1 MATIPLQKVYA
12 VSTVSGNPPET
23 KNYPEAASQ
32 TFYQGEPVYLSSG
45 YVTAC
50 GADPSTILGFAAA
63 DGSNTTAG
71 AVETPV
77 WIANEDT
84 YFCAN
89 VYHTSAPSA
98 ITAITEV
105 GTSYGIVEVSNKWHI
120 DLSDTSNTRV
130 QVKWLDERDT
140 VGDTYGRVWFKVL
153 LANRQLL

>member
-1 MATIPLQKVYA
+1 MATIALQSVSP
-12 VSTVSGNPPET
+12 VSTVSGNSPET
-23 KNYPEAASQ
+23 KCYPEAASQ
-32 TFYQGEPVYLSSG
+32 TFKKGEPVYLSSG

-50 GADPSTILGFAAA
+50 STDPSSILGFAAA

-84 YFCAN
+84 YFAAN

-98 ITAITEV
+98 ITAIAELA
-105 GTSYGIVEVSNKWHI
+105 TSYGIVEVSDKWHI

-130 QVKWLDERDT
+130 QVKFLDERDT